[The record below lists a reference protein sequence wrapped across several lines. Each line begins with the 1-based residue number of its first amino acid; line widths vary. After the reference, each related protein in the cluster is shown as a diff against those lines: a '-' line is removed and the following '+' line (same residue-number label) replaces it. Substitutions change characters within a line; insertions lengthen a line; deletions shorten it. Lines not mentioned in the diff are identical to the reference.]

1 MLNPFKTATRAAV
14 LAIALAGATLTTL
27 PAQAAPQ
34 VSFSF
39 SIGGD
44 HFKQRHCLSDP
55 QVRKL
60 LRWQGYRQIR
70 FTDRRGRIVQVRAE
84 RGRADYRIAVDSCRG
99 RIVDI
104 DRIRRR

>member
-1 MLNPFKTATRAAV
+1 MLNPFKSATRAAV
-14 LAIALAGATLTTL
+14 LAVALAGATLTTL

-39 SIGGD
+39 SIGGE
-44 HFKQRHCLSDP
+44 HFKQRHCMRDS
-55 QVRKL
+55 QVRQL
-60 LRWQGYRQIR
+60 LRWHGFRDIR

-99 RIVDI
+99 RIIHI